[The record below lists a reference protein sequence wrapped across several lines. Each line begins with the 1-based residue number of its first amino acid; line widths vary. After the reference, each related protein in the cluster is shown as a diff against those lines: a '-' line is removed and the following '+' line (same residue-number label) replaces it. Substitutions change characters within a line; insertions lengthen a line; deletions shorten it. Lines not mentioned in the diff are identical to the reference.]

1 MYGEGA
7 DPRNATLVTGQ
18 TVLGAGLLLKA
29 TGALMETTDA
39 GSSHI
44 ALGVSVGES
53 ERAAGGELNAAAGA
67 TVSYYPLG
75 GVLMVQSINGI
86 TWEEGDIVYAGASG
100 LATSSNGSSA
110 KLLGTYVGATLGAG
124 TAALGANGNGD
135 TLNTEGVM
143 ISVSTAGYE
152 VGQQ

>member
-1 MYGEGA
+1 MVNMA
-7 DPRNATLVTGQ
+7 DPRSTTMKTGVKIFGPGKILAFTSGETGVDL
-18 TVLGAGLLLKA
+18 TVAGKF
-29 TGALMETTDA
+29 
-39 GSSHI
+39 
-44 ALGVSVGES
+44 ALGISAGES
-53 ERAAGGELNAAAGA
+53 ERAAGGDLKTAAGA

-75 GVLMVQSINGI
+75 GVLMVQSVNGI
-86 TWEEGDIVYAGASG
+86 TWEEGDIVYAGNSG

-110 KLLGTYVGATLGAG
+110 KLLGTYVGATLSAG